1 MRGQADALCVLAE
14 LVSKM
19 AMDDETSR
27 REPSRKNQV
36 SDFATQS
43 ARVAPAKTEET

>member
-14 LVSKM
+14 LSAEM
-19 AMDDETSR
+19 AMDETSR
-27 REPSRKNQV
+27 REPSGKNQV